1 VDAAAFAAELQR
13 LDASPQALAPDERAQ
28 LERDG
33 FVVLSGVLDPADARA
48 WADAVERLAGEGAAR
63 GTGHV
68 EDLLAR
74 DGRFARALAAP
85 RVLAATW
92 HVLRAPFRLCGFSA
106 RVPYP
111 GFGAQGLHCDGL
123 SRRSADER
131 SVVTAIWMLDA
142 FDARNGPTRVV
153 PGSQRQPRTPPKA
166 LADPA
171 ARHPD
176 ERRVTGQ
183 AGSVLVFDGHLWH
196 SGTRNDGDA
205 PRRSLQ
211 VQFVARALAAPTQL
225 PPTPPRELEPRLRAL
240 LFEPPR
246 G

>member
-1 VDAAAFAAELQR
+1 MDASAFTAELERLGAGPDALTAAER
-13 LDASPQALAPDERAQ
+13 EA
-28 LERDG
+28 
-33 FVVLSGVLDPADARA
+33 
-48 WADAVERLAGEGAAR
+48 LAGEGHVVLAGVLAPDVARGWAEAAEALAGAGDAGR
-63 GTGHV
+63 GTGHAD
-68 EDLLAR
+68 DLLAR
-74 DGRFARALAAP
+74 DARFAAALVEPRLLAAAWAL
-85 RVLAATW
+85 LA
-92 HVLRAPFRLCGFSA
+92 APFRLAGFSA
-106 RVPYP
+106 RVPHP

-123 SRRSADER
+123 PRTSADER

-176 ERRVTGQ
+176 ERRVTGA

-196 SGTRNDGDA
+196 SGTRNDSDA

-211 VQFVARALAAPTQL
+211 VQFVARALASPSQL
-225 PPTPPRELEPRLRAL
+225 PPAPPGDLDERLRAL
-240 LFEPPR
+240 LF